1 MRISLY
7 IEHDDLDDFCKWI
20 NRLSHGHIETAPVVF
35 SHKRLTLFTDPL
47 EIQLD
52 ANEYAVICDATEEAK
67 RIAEMVGPMNIEF
80 CPTDVDWQ
88 MSTIRSVIKN
98 ATRHN
103 LSTEVI
109 YTSLRTMSELPTIT
123 PAEAMIIA
131 EGELIK

>member
-1 MRISLY
+1 
-7 IEHDDLDDFCKWI
+7 
-20 NRLSHGHIETAPVVF
+20 
-35 SHKRLTLFTDPL
+35 
-47 EIQLD
+47 
-52 ANEYAVICDATEEAK
+52 
-67 RIAEMVGPMNIEF
+67 
-80 CPTDVDWQ
+80 